1 MLLILEDDC
10 YYPVYQLEC
19 FWLQR
24 IEKKGKLTLIIK
36 GDWLA
41 HLITEIEWV
50 PEVRRWE
57 SAFLEANGFDEDVFV
72 V

>member
-50 PEVRRWE
+50 PEVRR
-57 SAFLEANGFDEDVFV
+57 
-72 V
+72 